1 MGEGL
6 TFERLCQ
13 VAQLDEEEGI
23 QALEEVL
30 RSGWLCEDKQTEAS
44 QVEACYFF
52 PGEMV
57 CAVVYQE
64 AGVVRQRLIQRRV
77 VAVLQEHDEHDQD
90 EETCL
95 SQPTPFDRYASAE
108 TRETR
113 ARHVLTGAASKERSG
128 RVIQRLRLVRDEQ
141 GGKLG

>member
-6 TFERLCQ
+6 TFEHLCQ

-64 AGVVRQRLIQRRV
+64 AGIVRQRLIQRRV

-95 SQPTPFDRYASAE
+95 PHPIPIDRYASAE
-108 TRETR
+108 TRER
-113 ARHVLTGAASKERSG
+113 REQHVMTGAVSKEMSG
-128 RVIQRLRLVRDEQ
+128 IVIQPIRLVRDEQ
-141 GGKLG
+141 GGKQG